1 MSRPAS
7 ATAVASSVMRE
18 NGPCREFSHRP
29 TRRTRIW
36 ERRRRDAPILA
47 SEECA
52 VMIVKRDTTAAS
64 SARRADLVG
73 TVAFDLPAI
82 ESQ

>member
-29 TRRTRIW
+29 TRRTRIR

-52 VMIVKRDTTAAS
+52 VMIGYRHAPHAQGPI
-64 SARRADLVG
+64 G
-73 TVAFDLPAI
+73 T
-82 ESQ
+82 S